1 MRIPC
6 NRKFLLLDFHGHE
19 LRVALYQLVLYRGLN
34 VPRNVL
40 RYTADFTEIK
50 VSHFRVQL

>member
-1 MRIPC
+1 MKILC
-6 NRKFLLLDFHGHE
+6 NRKFLFSHFHGYE

-34 VPRNVL
+34 VPRTVL

-50 VSHFRVQL
+50 VSHFQVQL